1 MLTITYD
8 PYDGIVVPDFLLK
21 EKLVNLIN
29 EGIDFSVGTSMAFSV
44 IRLLVKQGVEVDI
57 KFNNIKFK
65 YQDIKTDIDYNFILN
80 EQCSIIPET
89 KWPFGFSHIEFDFF
103 PHLYL

>member
-29 EGIDFSVGTSMAFSV
+29 EGIDFSVGTLMAFSV
-44 IRLLVKQGVEVDI
+44 IRLLVKQGGVVDI
-57 KFNNIKFK
+57 KFDNIKFK
-65 YQDIKTDIDYNFILN
+65 YQDIKTDIVYNFLLN
-80 EQCSIIPET
+80 EQCGIMPET
-89 KWPFGFSHIEFDFF
+89 KWPFGFSRIEFDFF